1 MVETFGKIEE
11 NVTRRAE
18 VERDITMPDTA
29 LPVGAVHMSGLNKTY
44 GEIKAVQNLSLNIR
58 KGEIFALLGPNGAG
72 KTTIIEILEGYRT
85 RDSGS
90 VSVIGLDPAK
100 RTELAQLKER
110 MGVMLQQSSIY
121 EKIRVGEAINLFA
134 SYYKN
139 ATDTDELLRLVG
151 LQDHGHSFFK
161 ELSGGQKQRMGLA
174 LALVGSPDI
183 VFLDEPTASMDP
195 QARLHTW
202 DIITRLKERGVT
214 VMLTTHYMEEAQRL
228 ADRVAIID
236 HGILV
241 ALDTPDALAQH
252 LGGNKLTFQATPGIV
267 ITELEKLEGATSA
280 SETKP
285 GQYVIDADD
294 IDRLVMGLM
303 LWAHGSGIQPT
314 NIKLE
319 RASLE
324 DVFLKLTGEEVRD

>member
-1 MVETFGKIEE
+1 
-11 NVTRRAE
+11 
-18 VERDITMPDTA
+18 MPDIEP
-29 LPVGAVHMSGLNKTY
+29 PVGAVHINSLNKSY
-44 GEIKAVQNLSLNIR
+44 GEIKAVQNLSLEIR

-90 VSVIGLDPAK
+90 VKVIGLDPEK

-121 EKIRVGEAINLFA
+121 EKIRVGEAIKLFA
-134 SYYKN
+134 SYYESP
-139 ATDTDELLRLVG
+139 ADAIELLKLVG
-151 LQDHGHSFFK
+151 LQDHAQAFFK
-161 ELSGGQKQRMGLA
+161 DLSGGQKQRMGLA
-174 LALVGSPDI
+174 LALVGNPDI

-195 QARLHTW
+195 QARLYTW

-236 HGILV
+236 HGSLV

-252 LGGNKLTFQATPGIV
+252 LGGNKLAFEATPGIGL
-267 ITELEKLEGATSA
+267 TELERLEGAASA
-280 SETKP
+280 RETKP

-294 IDRLVMGLM
+294 IDRLVMALM
-303 LWAHGSGIQPT
+303 LWAHGAGIQPT
-314 NIKLE
+314 NIKIE

-324 DVFLKLTGEEVRD
+324 DVFLQLTGEGVRN

>member
-1 MVETFGKIEE
+1 MS
-11 NVTRRAE
+11 
-18 VERDITMPDTA
+18 DTA
-29 LPVGAVHMSGLNKTY
+29 LPIEAVHISDLNKSY
-44 GEIKAVQNLSLNIR
+44 GEIKAVQNLSLDIR

-90 VSVIGLDPAK
+90 VRVIGLDPEK
-100 RTELAQLKER
+100 RTELDQLKER

-121 EKIRVGEAINLFA
+121 EKIRVGEAISLFA
-134 SYYKN
+134 SYYKGP
-139 ATDTDELLRLVG
+139 TDTIELLRLVG
-151 LQDHGHSFFK
+151 LQDHARSFFK
-161 ELSGGQKQRMGLA
+161 DLSGGQKQRMGLA
-174 LALVGSPDI
+174 LALVGNPDI

-236 HGILV
+236 HGSLV

-252 LGGNKLTFQATPGIV
+252 LGGNKLTFQAAPGIGLA
-267 ITELEKLEGATSA
+267 ELQRLEGATSA
-280 SETKP
+280 SETKS

-294 IDRLVMGLM
+294 IDLLVMALM
-303 LWAHGSGIQPT
+303 LWAHGAGIQPT
-314 NIKLE
+314 NIKIE

-324 DVFLKLTGEEVRD
+324 DVFLQLTGEAVRN

>member
-1 MVETFGKIEE
+1 
-11 NVTRRAE
+11 
-18 VERDITMPDTA
+18 MPDIEPA
-29 LPVGAVHMSGLNKTY
+29 VGAVHINSLNKSY
-44 GEIKAVQNLSLNIR
+44 GEIKAVQNLSLEIR

-90 VSVIGLDPAK
+90 VKVIGLDPEK

-121 EKIRVGEAINLFA
+121 EKIRVGEAIKLFA
-134 SYYKN
+134 SYYESP
-139 ATDTDELLRLVG
+139 ADAIELLKLVG
-151 LQDHGHSFFK
+151 LQDHAQAFFK
-161 ELSGGQKQRMGLA
+161 DLSGGQKQRMGLA
-174 LALVGSPDI
+174 LALVGNPDI

-195 QARLHTW
+195 QARLYTW

-236 HGILV
+236 HGSLV

-252 LGGNKLTFQATPGIV
+252 LGGNKLAFQATPGIGL
-267 ITELEKLEGATSA
+267 TELERLEGAASA
-280 SETKP
+280 KET
-285 GQYVIDADD
+285 Q
-294 IDRLVMGLM
+294 
-303 LWAHGSGIQPT
+303 
-314 NIKLE
+314 
-319 RASLE
+319 
-324 DVFLKLTGEEVRD
+324 TGAVCNRRRRH